1 MATVRSDLLDR
12 IRDLERQVREL
23 AGRSQTRPPLD
34 QVRDGD
40 VRISEGGQLV
50 VAPPDKDFSTFTVGE
65 WPDGSFGTVL
75 RRMDGSYALTVE
87 GDEED
92 RGTIRVWSRDTAER
106 DRILVMDDKHS
117 PRHLGRPWMPIQLHP
132 TAGQSSTADDW
143 AHAWVGISPAHNAV
157 AHLNV
162 TSYAEAGG
170 RVRVQMRVGKGEP
183 TVIDEWE
190 VPAGKWTP
198 RTIERPLHGSGFL
211 DDVAI
216 QVEHRSGRRR
226 KAIETR
232 LLAAYTRN
240 TLKASEAP
248 DPPAG
253 RQGDTGKADP
263 RLPVENEDQDQDAG
277 TTKTT
282 NN

>member
-34 QVRDGD
+34 QIRDGD

-50 VAPPDKDFSTFTVGE
+50 VAPPDKDFSTFAVGA
-65 WPDGSFGTVL
+65 WPDGSFGLVA

-87 GDEED
+87 GEEED
-92 RGTIRVWSRDTAER
+92 RGTVRLWSRDLAEP

-117 PRHLGRPWMPIQLHP
+117 PRHLGRPWMPLQLHP
-132 TAGQSSTADDW
+132 TASQSSTAADW
-143 AHAWVGISPAHNAV
+143 AHAWVGISPVHNAV
-157 AHLNV
+157 AHLQV
-162 TSYAEAGG
+162 TSYAAAGG
-170 RVRVQMRVGKGEP
+170 RVRVQMRVGKGEA
-183 TVIDEWE
+183 TVVDEWE
-190 VPAGKWTP
+190 LPAGKWTAH
-198 RTIERPLHGSGFL
+198 TIEQPLHGSGFL

-216 QVEHRSGRRR
+216 QVEHRSSRPR

-240 TLKASEAP
+240 TVKASEAP
-248 DPPAG
+248 NPPAG
-253 RQGDTGKADP
+253 RQSDTGKADP
-263 RLPVENEDQDQDAG
+263 RLPVEKADQDQEASA
-277 TTKTT
+277 TKTP
-282 NN
+282 ND

>member
-75 RRMDGSYALTVE
+75 RRMDGSYALTIE
-87 GDEED
+87 GDKED

-170 RVRVQMRVGKGEP
+170 RVRVQMRIGKGEA

-198 RTIERPLHGSGFL
+198 RTIEQPLHGSGFL

-253 RQGDTGKADP
+253 RQGDTGKDDP
-263 RLPVENEDQDQDAG
+263 RLPVESEDQDQDAG
-277 TTKTT
+277 TPKTT

>member
-34 QVRDGD
+34 QIRDGD

-50 VAPPDKDFSTFTVGE
+50 VAPPDKDFATFAVGE
-65 WPDGSFGTVL
+65 WPDGPFGLVA
-75 RRMDGSYALTVE
+75 RRMDGSYALTIE

-92 RGTIRVWSRDTAER
+92 RGTIRIWSRDTAER

-117 PRHLGRPWMPIQLHP
+117 PRHLGRPWIPLQLHP

-157 AHLNV
+157 AHLAL
-162 TSYAEAGG
+162 TTYAETGG

-183 TVIDEWE
+183 TVVDEWE

-198 RTIERPLHGSGFL
+198 RTIEQPLHGSGFL

-216 QVEHRSGRRR
+216 QIEHRSGRRR

-253 RQGDTGKADP
+253 RPGDTGKADP
-263 RLPVENEDQDQDAG
+263 RLPVENEDQDQGAD
-277 TTKTT
+277 TTETT
-282 NN
+282 ND